1 MTRTSRG
8 AAARRAVAA
17 SSTAA
22 AIGACALLAAH
33 APSAA
38 NALSAA
44 NAQPAARALPVPPA
58 LAQSPELRICGDPDN
73 LPYSNERLEGFENRI
88 AAVVAAELGAAPVY
102 AWWPHQRGLVRNTI
116 DAGTCDVIF
125 GVPEGL
131 DFVLWT
137 KPYYRS
143 SYVMAYR
150 NDRGYDFHS
159 LDAPQLRQLRIG
171 VHVNTPPE
179 ESLARRGLLDNVA
192 TYSLFFDP
200 RGDRDRPRKLL
211 DDLAAGA
218 VDVAVAWGPL
228 AGYAATVLNA
238 PLELVPLA
246 DEPGVPLSFDI
257 SMGVAKGNEALKRR
271 LEAAIE
277 RRQAEIL
284 AILEEHG
291 VPLVPVAGA
300 SGAASRTTETGTA
313 TSAAPDASSAGISPA
328 GEAAPATE
336 TSPAADASPPTAAAR
351 LNPFTGD
358 AGMVAEGRALYFQVG
373 CQGCHGGGGGGGMA
387 TSVID
392 DAWTFGS
399 DDEVLFRLIKGEV
412 PEQTM
417 PTVYSVLEDDEVWK
431 ILAFIRSVY
440 AGDPGRIDW

>member
-1 MTRTSRG
+1 MTRTSWGG
-8 AAARRAVAA
+8 AAAVAA
-17 SSTAA
+17 C
-22 AIGACALLAAH
+22 GLLVAQ
-33 APSAA
+33 
-38 NALSAA
+38 ALSTGAVR
-44 NAQPAARALPVPPA
+44 AQAPT
-58 LAQSPELRICGDPDN
+58 LRVCGDPDN
-73 LPYSNERLEGFENRI
+73 LPFSNERLEGFENRI
-88 AAVVAAELGAAPVY
+88 AAVVAAELGATPAY

-125 GVPEGL
+125 GIPEGL

-137 KPYYRS
+137 RPYYRS

-150 NDRGYDFHS
+150 SDRGYDLRS
-159 LDAPQLRQLRIG
+159 LDAPELQRLRIG
-171 VHVNTPPE
+171 VHINTPPE
-179 ESLARRGLLDNVA
+179 ESLARRGLLDNIS

-211 DDLAAGA
+211 DDLVAGV

-228 AGYAATVLNA
+228 AGYAATRLNA
-238 PLELVPLA
+238 PLELVPLE

-257 SMGVAKGNEALKRR
+257 SMGVAKGNDELKGR
-271 LEAAIE
+271 LETAID
-277 RRQAEIL
+277 RRQTEIL
-284 AILEEHG
+284 AILEEYG
-291 VPLVPVAGA
+291 VPLVPAGGG
-300 SGAASRTTETGTA
+300 SGAGNQNAEPA
-313 TSAAPDASSAGISPA
+313 PAAAAAAPGK
-328 GEAAPATE
+328 
-336 TSPAADASPPTAAAR
+336 
-351 LNPFTGD
+351 LNPFTGNAD
-358 AGMVAEGRALYFQVG
+358 MAAEGRTLYFQVG

-399 DDEVLFRLIKGEV
+399 DDEVLFRLIKGEI

-417 PTVYSVLEDDEVWK
+417 PTVYSVLEDEEVWK

>member
-1 MTRTSRG
+1 MIHGSRG
-8 AAARRAVAA
+8 VACARGIVFAA
-17 SSTAA
+17 SSIAA
-22 AIGACALLAAH
+22 AAGVGALLAAH
-33 APSAA
+33 A
-38 NALSAA
+38 
-44 NAQPAARALPVPPA
+44 LPVVPL
-58 LAQSPELRICGDPDN
+58 LAQSPSLRVCGDPDN

-88 AAVVAAELGAAPVY
+88 AAVVAAELGATPVY
-102 AWWPHQRGLVRNTI
+102 TWWPHQRGLVRNTI
-116 DAGTCDVIF
+116 DAGACDVIF

-137 KPYYRS
+137 EPYYRS

-150 NDRGYDFHS
+150 DDRGYDFRS
-159 LDAPQLRQLRIG
+159 LDAPGLEQLRIG

-179 ESLARRGLLDNVA
+179 ESLARRGLLDNVS

-211 DDLAAGA
+211 DDLVAGTL
-218 VDVAVAWGPL
+218 DVAVAWGPL
-228 AGYAATVLNA
+228 AGYAARLLNA

-257 SMGVAKGNEALKRR
+257 SMGVAKGNEALKDR
-271 LEAAIE
+271 LETAID
-277 RRQAEIL
+277 RRRTEIR
-284 AILEEHG
+284 AILEEYG
-291 VPLVPVAGA
+291 VPVVPAAGRP
-300 SGAASRTTETGTA
+300 GPTGR
-313 TSAAPDASSAGISPA
+313 S
-328 GEAAPATE
+328 
-336 TSPAADASPPTAAAR
+336 AADATPAAAPPAAPSK

-358 AGMVAEGRALYFQVG
+358 ADRAAEGRTLYFEVG

-399 DDEVLFRLIKGEV
+399 DDEVLFRLIKGEI

-440 AGDPGRIDW
+440 AGDPARIDW

>member
-1 MTRTSRG
+1 MTRTLRG
-8 AAARRAVAA
+8 VVAA
-17 SSTAA
+17 GSVVAA
-22 AIGACALLAAH
+22 VVACALLAARPLVVVPMLAQ
-33 APSAA
+33 APS
-38 NALSAA
+38 
-44 NAQPAARALPVPPA
+44 
-58 LAQSPELRICGDPDN
+58 LRVCGDPDN
-73 LPYSNERLEGFENRI
+73 LPFSNEQLEGFENRI

-102 AWWPHQRGLVRNTI
+102 TWWPHQRGLVRNTI

-125 GVPEGL
+125 GVPAGL

-150 NDRGYDFHS
+150 TDRGYDFPS
-159 LDAPQLRQLRIG
+159 LDAPELRQLRIG

-179 ESLARRGLLDNVA
+179 ESLARRGLLDNVS

-211 DDLAAGA
+211 DDLAAGT

-238 PLELVPLA
+238 PLALVLLE

-257 SMGVAKGNEALKRR
+257 SMGVAKGNERLKGR
-271 LEAAIE
+271 LETAID
-277 RRQAEIL
+277 RRRTEIL
-284 AILEEHG
+284 AILEEYG
-291 VPLVPVAGA
+291 VPLAPAAGEPDRTDGNTEA
-300 SGAASRTTETGTA
+300 ALPAAAS
-313 TSAAPDASSAGISPA
+313 
-328 GEAAPATE
+328 APA
-336 TSPAADASPPTAAAR
+336 PAK

-358 AGMVAEGRALYFQVG
+358 ADMAAEGRTLYFEVG

-399 DDEVLFRLIKGEV
+399 HDEVLFRLIKGEI
-412 PEQTM
+412 PDQTM
-417 PTVYSVLEDDEVWK
+417 PTVYDVLEDEEVWK

>member
-1 MTRTSRG
+1 MTCT
-8 AAARRAVAA
+8 AAAA
-17 SSTAA
+17 SSVVAA
-22 AIGACALLAAH
+22 VGACALLAV
-33 APSAA
+33 PSP
-38 NALSAA
+38 SIV
-44 NAQPAARALPVPPA
+44 PVH
-58 LAQSPELRICGDPDN
+58 AQSPTLRVCGDPDN

-88 AAVVAAELGAAPVY
+88 AAVVAAELGATPVY

-143 SYVMAYR
+143 SYVLAYR
-150 NDRGYDFHS
+150 ADRGYDFRS
-159 LDAPQLRQLRIG
+159 LDAPALRQLRIG

-211 DDLAAGA
+211 DDLVAGTL
-218 VDVAVAWGPL
+218 DVAVAWGPL
-228 AGYAATVLNA
+228 AGHAARTSDA
-238 PLELVPLA
+238 QLELAPLA

-257 SMGVAKGNEALKRR
+257 SMGVAKGNEALKGR
-271 LEAAIE
+271 LEAAID
-277 RRQAEIL
+277 RRRAEIL
-284 AILEEHG
+284 AILDEYG
-291 VPLVPVAGA
+291 VPLVPAGGPPG
-300 SGAASRTTETGTA
+300 GAANRNAEAAPS
-313 TSAAPDASSAGISPA
+313 APDAPPA
-328 GEAAPATE
+328 AANPDAAAAPA
-336 TSPAADASPPTAAAR
+336 PR
-351 LNPFTGD
+351 KLNPFTGD
-358 AGMVAEGRALYFQVG
+358 ADMAAEGRTLYFQVG

-399 DDEVLFRLIKGEV
+399 DDAVLFRLIKGEI

>member
-1 MTRTSRG
+1 MTRSFRSVT
-8 AAARRAVAA
+8 AAGRVV
-17 SSTAA
+17 A
-22 AIGACALLAAH
+22 AIGACALPAALV
-33 APSAA
+33 
-38 NALSAA
+38 LSAA
-44 NAQPAARALPVPPA
+44 PAPSTGAV
-58 LAQSPELRICGDPDN
+58 LAQSPELRVCGDPDN

-137 KPYYRS
+137 QPYYRS

-150 NDRGYDFHS
+150 GDRGYAFQS
-159 LDAPQLRQLRIG
+159 LDAPELQELRIG

-179 ESLARRGLLDNVA
+179 ESLARRGLLDNVS

-211 DDLAAGA
+211 DDLVAGS

-228 AGYAATVLNA
+228 AGYAATTSA
-238 PLELVPLA
+238 EPLEIVPLA

-257 SMGVAKGNEALKRR
+257 SMGVAKGNDELKSR
-271 LEAAIE
+271 LEMAID
-277 RRQAEIL
+277 RRKAEIL
-284 AILEEHG
+284 AILEDYG
-291 VPLVPVAGA
+291 VPLVSADGG
-300 SGAASRTTETGTA
+300 SGAADQNAEAAAGEA
-313 TSAAPDASSAGISPA
+313 AQPEPPSAAAAAAPE
-328 GEAAPATE
+328 EAAPATG
-336 TSPAADASPPTAAAR
+336 PR
-351 LNPFTGD
+351 KLNPFTGNAD
-358 AGMVAEGRALYFQVG
+358 MAAEGRTLYFQVG

-392 DAWTFGS
+392 DAWAFGS
-399 DDEVLFRLIKGEV
+399 DDDVLFRLIKGEI

-417 PTVYSVLEDDEVWK
+417 PTVYSVLEDEEVWK

>member
-8 AAARRAVAA
+8 GVAAVAA
-17 SSTAA
+17 C
-22 AIGACALLAAH
+22 GLLVAQ
-33 APSAA
+33 
-38 NALSAA
+38 ALSTGAVR
-44 NAQPAARALPVPPA
+44 AQAPT
-58 LAQSPELRICGDPDN
+58 LRVCGDPDN
-73 LPYSNERLEGFENRI
+73 LPFSNERLEGFENRI
-88 AAVVAAELGAAPVY
+88 AAVVAAELGATPAY

-125 GVPEGL
+125 GIPEGL

-137 KPYYRS
+137 RPYYRS

-150 NDRGYDFHS
+150 SDRGYDLRS
-159 LDAPQLRQLRIG
+159 LDAPELQRLRIG
-171 VHVNTPPE
+171 VHINTPPE
-179 ESLARRGLLDNVA
+179 ESLARRGLLDNIS

-211 DDLAAGA
+211 DDLVAGA

-228 AGYAATVLNA
+228 AGYAATTSDA
-238 PLELVPLA
+238 PLELVPLE

-257 SMGVAKGNEALKRR
+257 SMGVAKGNDELKGR
-271 LEAAIE
+271 LETAID
-277 RRQAEIL
+277 RRQTEII
-284 AILEEHG
+284 AILEEYG
-291 VPLVPVAGA
+291 VPLVPAGGGAGA
-300 SGAASRTTETGTA
+300 ANLDAEP
-313 TSAAPDASSAGISPA
+313 APV
-328 GEAAPATE
+328 
-336 TSPAADASPPTAAAR
+336 AAAAATGK
-351 LNPFTGD
+351 LNPFTGNAD
-358 AGMVAEGRALYFQVG
+358 MAAEGRTLYFQVG

-392 DAWTFGS
+392 GAWTFGS
-399 DDEVLFRLIKGEV
+399 DDEVLFRLVKGEV

-417 PTVYSVLEDDEVWK
+417 PTVYSVLEDEEVWK

>member
-1 MTRTSRG
+1 MTCTSSG
-8 AAARRAVAA
+8 VLAARGLLVV
-17 SSTAA
+17 
-22 AIGACALLAAH
+22 GACSLPAALALSVAL
-33 APSAA
+33 APSTGA
-38 NALSAA
+38 
-44 NAQPAARALPVPPA
+44 VF
-58 LAQSPELRICGDPDN
+58 AQSPELRVCGDPDN

-88 AAVVAAELGAAPVY
+88 AAVVAAELGATPVY

-150 NDRGYDFHS
+150 DDRGYDLPS
-159 LDAPQLRQLRIG
+159 LDAPALQQLRIG

-179 ESLARRGLLDNVA
+179 ESLARRGLLDNVS

-211 DDLAAGA
+211 DDLVAGT

-228 AGYAATVLNA
+228 AGYAAATSGA
-238 PLELVPLA
+238 PLELVPLE

-257 SMGVAKGNEALKRR
+257 SMGVAKGNEALKDR
-271 LEAAIE
+271 LETAID
-277 RRQAEIL
+277 RRRTEIL
-284 AILEEHG
+284 AILEEYG
-291 VPLVPVAGA
+291 VPLVPAGGGA
-300 SGAASRTTETGTA
+300 AAAPAAGVSGAADPNA
-313 TSAAPDASSAGISPA
+313 
-328 GEAAPATE
+328 EAAPEEAAQLE
-336 TSPAADASPPTAAAR
+336 PPSAAAAADPGPTPGPR
-351 LNPFTGD
+351 KLNPFTGNAD
-358 AGMVAEGRALYFQVG
+358 MAAEGRTLYFQVG

-399 DDEVLFRLIKGEV
+399 DDDVLFRLIKGEI

-417 PTVYSVLEDDEVWK
+417 PTVYSVLEDEEVWQ

>member
-1 MTRTSRG
+1 MTRTFRG
-8 AAARRAVAA
+8 VVAA
-17 SSTAA
+17 GTVVAA
-22 AIGACALLAAH
+22 VGACALLAAQV
-33 APSAA
+33 
-38 NALSAA
+38 LST
-44 NAQPAARALPVPPA
+44 VPA
-58 LAQSPELRICGDPDN
+58 LAQSPSLRVCGDPDN
-73 LPYSNERLEGFENRI
+73 LPFSNERLEGFENRI
-88 AAVVAAELGAAPVY
+88 AAVVAADLGATPVY

-137 KPYYRS
+137 RPYYRS

-150 NDRGYDFHS
+150 NDRGYEFRS
-159 LDAPQLRQLRIG
+159 LDAPELRQLRIG
-171 VHVNTPPE
+171 VHINTPPE
-179 ESLARRGLLDNVA
+179 ESLARRGLLDNIS

-211 DDLAAGA
+211 DDLVAGT

-228 AGYAATVLNA
+228 AGHAARTSNA
-238 PLELVPLA
+238 PIELVPLE

-257 SMGVAKGNEALKRR
+257 SMGVAKGNEALKSR
-271 LEAAIE
+271 LEAAID
-277 RRQAEIL
+277 RRRAEIR
-284 AILEEHG
+284 AILEEYR
-291 VPLVPVAGA
+291 VPLVPAGVGPG
-300 SGAASRTTETGTA
+300 STSRNAPSAPPGSA
-313 TSAAPDASSAGISPA
+313 AAPDQAPPVPASSPD
-328 GEAAPATE
+328 AAS
-336 TSPAADASPPTAAAR
+336 SPAAAASPSVPPK

-358 AGMVAEGRALYFQVG
+358 AEMVAEGRTLYFQVG

-392 DAWTFGS
+392 DAWVFGS
-399 DDEVLFRLIKGEV
+399 DDDVLFRLIKGEI

-417 PTVYSVLEDDEVWK
+417 PTVYSVLEDDEVWQ

>member
-1 MTRTSRG
+1 MTRRSG
-8 AAARRAVAA
+8 GVVAARRVVAARSTAVAV
-17 SSTAA
+17 
-22 AIGACALLAAH
+22 GACALLAAH
-33 APSAA
+33 AFPAH
-38 NALSAA
+38 
-44 NAQPAARALPVPPA
+44 AQSVAPV
-58 LAQSPELRICGDPDN
+58 LAQSPALRICGDPDN

-88 AAVVAAELGAAPVY
+88 AAVVADELGATPVY
-102 AWWPHQRGLVRNTI
+102 TWWPHQRGLVRNTI

-137 KPYYRS
+137 EPYYRS

-150 NDRGYDFHS
+150 NDRGHDFRS
-159 LDAPQLRQLRIG
+159 LDAPELRQLRIG

-211 DDLAAGA
+211 DDLVAGA

-246 DEPGVPLSFDI
+246 DEPGVPLTFDI
-257 SMGVAKGNEALKRR
+257 SMGVEKGDEALKGR
-271 LEAAIE
+271 LEAAID
-277 RRQAEIL
+277 RRQADIL
-284 AILEEHG
+284 AILEEYG
-291 VPLVPVAGA
+291 VPLAGTDGVASEA
-300 SGAASRTTETGTA
+300 TTRT
-313 TSAAPDASSAGISPA
+313 APDASAA
-328 GEAAPATE
+328 AAAP
-336 TSPAADASPPTAAAR
+336 SPAASPPAEPAPPAPAAPPAAPK

-358 AGMVAEGRALYFQVG
+358 VAMSAEGRALYFQVG

-392 DAWTFGS
+392 DAWAFGS
-399 DDEVLFRLIKGEV
+399 DDEVLFRLIKGEI

-417 PTVYSVLEDDEVWK
+417 PTVYNVLTDDEVWK

-440 AGDPGRIDW
+440 AGDPARIDW

>member
-1 MTRTSRG
+1 MTRIL
-8 AAARRAVAA
+8 RRAVAA
-17 SSTAA
+17 GSVVAA
-22 AIGACALLAAH
+22 VGAWALLAA
-33 APSAA
+33 PLQSIV
-38 NALSAA
+38 
-44 NAQPAARALPVPPA
+44 PVH
-58 LAQSPELRICGDPDN
+58 AQSPSLRVCGDPDN
-73 LPYSNERLEGFENRI
+73 LPFSNERLEGFENRI
-88 AAVVAAELGAAPVY
+88 AAVVAAELGATPVY
-102 AWWPHQRGLVRNTI
+102 TWWPHQRGLVRNTI

-150 NDRGYDFHS
+150 ADRGYDFRS
-159 LDAPQLRQLRIG
+159 LDAPELERLRIG

-179 ESLARRGLLDNVA
+179 ESLARRGLLDNVS

-211 DDLAAGA
+211 DDLVAGTL
-218 VDVAVAWGPL
+218 DVAVAWGPL
-228 AGYAATVLNA
+228 AGHAARTSDA

-257 SMGVAKGNEALKRR
+257 SMGVAKGNEGLKDR
-271 LEAAIE
+271 LEAAIDL
-277 RRQAEIL
+277 RQTEIL
-284 AILEEHG
+284 AILAEYG
-291 VPLVPVAGA
+291 VPLPPAGDSSGGAADRSAGA
-300 SGAASRTTETGTA
+300 PSAPAAPPGAA
-313 TSAAPDASSAGISPA
+313 AP
-328 GEAAPATE
+328 EA
-336 TSPAADASPPTAAAR
+336 PPR
-351 LNPFTGD
+351 LNPFTGY
-358 AGMVAEGRALYFQVG
+358 AEMAAEGRTLYFQVG

-399 DDEVLFRLIKGEV
+399 NDEVLFRLIKGEI
-412 PEQTM
+412 PDQTM

-440 AGDPGRIDW
+440 AGDPDRIDW

>member
-1 MTRTSRG
+1 MG
-8 AAARRAVAA
+8 AVF
-17 SSTAA
+17 
-22 AIGACALLAAH
+22 
-33 APSAA
+33 
-38 NALSAA
+38 
-44 NAQPAARALPVPPA
+44 
-58 LAQSPELRICGDPDN
+58 AQSPSLRVCGDPDN

-88 AAVVAAELGAAPVY
+88 AAVVAAELGATPVY

-150 NDRGYDFHS
+150 NDRGYDLRS
-159 LDAPQLRQLRIG
+159 LDAPELQRLRIG
-171 VHVNTPPE
+171 VHINTPPE
-179 ESLARRGLLDNVA
+179 ESLARRGLLDNVS

-211 DDLAAGA
+211 DDLVAGA

-228 AGYAATVLNA
+228 AGYAATTSDA
-238 PLELVPLA
+238 PLELVPLE
-246 DEPGVPLSFDI
+246 DETGVPLSFDI
-257 SMGVAKGNEALKRR
+257 SMGVAKGNEALKDR
-271 LEAAIE
+271 LEAAID

-284 AILEEHG
+284 AILEEYG
-291 VPLVPVAGA
+291 VPLVPAAGG
-300 SGAASRTTETGTA
+300 SV
-313 TSAAPDASSAGISPA
+313 SAGQSAEPEPA
-328 GEAAPATE
+328 AAAPA
-336 TSPAADASPPTAAAR
+336 PAPGPR
-351 LNPFTGD
+351 NPNPFTGNAD
-358 AGMVAEGRALYFQVG
+358 MAAEGRTLYFQVG

-399 DDEVLFRLIKGEV
+399 DDDVLFRLVKGEI

-417 PTVYSVLEDDEVWK
+417 PTVYSVLEDEEVWK

>member
-1 MTRTSRG
+1 MIHGSRG
-8 AAARRAVAA
+8 VACARGAVFATGSVVAA
-17 SSTAA
+17 V
-22 AIGACALLAAH
+22 GVGALLAAH
-33 APSAA
+33 A
-38 NALSAA
+38 
-44 NAQPAARALPVPPA
+44 LPVVP
-58 LAQSPELRICGDPDN
+58 LRAQSPPLRVCGDPDN

-88 AAVVAAELGAAPVY
+88 AAVVAAELGATPVY
-102 AWWPHQRGLVRNTI
+102 TWWPHQRGLVRNTI

-137 KPYYRS
+137 EPYYRS

-150 NDRGYDFHS
+150 ADRGFDFRS
-159 LDAPQLRQLRIG
+159 LDAPELEQLRIG

-179 ESLARRGLLDNVA
+179 ESLARRGLLDNVS

-211 DDLAAGA
+211 DDLVAGTL
-218 VDVAVAWGPL
+218 DVAVAWGPL
-228 AGYAATVLNA
+228 AGYAARLLNA

-257 SMGVAKGNEALKRR
+257 SMGVAKGNDALKSR
-271 LEAAIE
+271 LETALD
-277 RRQAEIL
+277 RRRTEIRT
-284 AILEEHG
+284 ILEEYG
-291 VPLVPVAGA
+291 VPVV
-300 SGAASRTTETGTA
+300 
-313 TSAAPDASSAGISPA
+313 
-328 GEAAPATE
+328 
-336 TSPAADASPPTAAAR
+336 PAADAAPAAPPAAAPPK

-358 AGMVAEGRALYFQVG
+358 ADRAAEGRTLYFQVG

-440 AGDPGRIDW
+440 AGDPARIDW

>member
-1 MTRTSRG
+1 MTRSFRSVIVAG
-8 AAARRAVAA
+8 RIVAA
-17 SSTAA
+17 V
-22 AIGACALLAAH
+22 GACALPAALALSVAL
-33 APSAA
+33 APSTGA
-38 NALSAA
+38 
-44 NAQPAARALPVPPA
+44 VF
-58 LAQSPELRICGDPDN
+58 AQSPELRVCGDPDN

-88 AAVVAAELGAAPVY
+88 AAVVAAELGATPVY

-137 KPYYRS
+137 RPYYRS
-143 SYVMAYR
+143 AYVMAYR
-150 NDRGYDFHS
+150 GDRGYDLPS
-159 LDAPQLRQLRIG
+159 LDAPGLQELRIG

-179 ESLARRGLLDNVA
+179 ESLARRGLLDNVS

-211 DDLAAGA
+211 DDLVAGT

-228 AGYAATVLNA
+228 AGYAAATSGA
-238 PLELVPLA
+238 PLELVPLE

-257 SMGVAKGNEALKRR
+257 SMGVAKGNEALKDR
-271 LEAAIE
+271 LETAID
-277 RRQAEIL
+277 RRRAEIL
-284 AILEEHG
+284 AILEEYG
-291 VPLVPVAGA
+291 VPLVRAAGG
-300 SGAASRTTETGTA
+300 SGAASRNTGA
-313 TSAAPDASSAGISPA
+313 VAAAAQPEPPSAAAAA
-328 GEAAPATE
+328 ATEEAPATAPG
-336 TSPAADASPPTAAAR
+336 SR
-351 LNPFTGD
+351 KLNPFTGNAD
-358 AGMVAEGRALYFQVG
+358 MAAEGRTLYFQVG

-399 DDEVLFRLIKGEV
+399 DDDVLFRLIKGEI

-417 PTVYSVLEDDEVWK
+417 PTVYSVLEDEEVWK

>member
-1 MTRTSRG
+1 MTCTSG
-8 AAARRAVAA
+8 HAAAAGSVVAA
-17 SSTAA
+17 L
-22 AIGACALLAAH
+22 GACALLAA
-33 APSAA
+33 
-38 NALSAA
+38 
-44 NAQPAARALPVPPA
+44 AARPMVPVH
-58 LAQSPELRICGDPDN
+58 AQSPALRVCGDPDN

-88 AAVVAAELGAAPVY
+88 AAVVAAELGATPVY
-102 AWWPHQRGLVRNTI
+102 TWWPHQRGLVRNTI

-143 SYVMAYR
+143 SYVLAYR
-150 NDRGYDFHS
+150 ADRGYDFRS
-159 LDAPQLRQLRIG
+159 LDAPALRQLRIG

-211 DDLAAGA
+211 DDLVAGT

-228 AGYAATVLNA
+228 AGHAARTLNA
-238 PLELVPLA
+238 TLELVPLA

-257 SMGVAKGNEALKRR
+257 SMGVAKGNEVLKGR
-271 LEAAIE
+271 LEAAID
-277 RRQAEIL
+277 RRQSEIL
-284 AILEEHG
+284 AILEEYG
-291 VPLVPVAGA
+291 VPLVPPGGPPG
-300 SGAASRTTETGTA
+300 GAANRNAEAAPS
-313 TSAAPDASSAGISPA
+313 APDAPPGAANPDA
-328 GEAAPATE
+328 AAAPA
-336 TSPAADASPPTAAAR
+336 PPK
-351 LNPFTGD
+351 LNPFTGNAD
-358 AGMVAEGRALYFQVG
+358 MAAEGRTLYFQVG

-399 DDEVLFRLIKGEV
+399 DDAVLFRLIKGEI

-417 PTVYSVLEDDEVWK
+417 PTVYGVLEDDEVWK

-440 AGDPGRIDW
+440 AGDPARIDW

>member
-8 AAARRAVAA
+8 GVAAVAA
-17 SSTAA
+17 C
-22 AIGACALLAAH
+22 GLLVAQ
-33 APSAA
+33 
-38 NALSAA
+38 ALSTGAVR
-44 NAQPAARALPVPPA
+44 AQAPT
-58 LAQSPELRICGDPDN
+58 LRVCGDPDN
-73 LPYSNERLEGFENRI
+73 LPFSNERLEGFENRI
-88 AAVVAAELGAAPVY
+88 AAVVAAELGATPAY

-125 GVPEGL
+125 GVPEGF

-137 KPYYRS
+137 RPYYRS

-150 NDRGYDFHS
+150 SDRGYDLRS
-159 LDAPQLRQLRIG
+159 LDAPELQRLRIG
-171 VHVNTPPE
+171 VHINTPPE
-179 ESLARRGLLDNVA
+179 ESLARRGLLDNIS

-211 DDLAAGA
+211 DDLVAGV

-228 AGYAATVLNA
+228 AGYAATTSDA
-238 PLELVPLA
+238 ALELVPLE

-257 SMGVAKGNEALKRR
+257 SMGVAKGNDELKGR
-271 LEAAIE
+271 LETAID
-277 RRQAEIL
+277 RRQTEIL
-284 AILEEHG
+284 AILEEYG
-291 VPLVPVAGA
+291 VPLVPVGGG
-300 SGAASRTTETGTA
+300 SGAANRDAEPA
-313 TSAAPDASSAGISPA
+313 PAAAAAAPGK
-328 GEAAPATE
+328 
-336 TSPAADASPPTAAAR
+336 
-351 LNPFTGD
+351 LNPFTGNAD
-358 AGMVAEGRALYFQVG
+358 MAAEGRTLYFQVG

-392 DAWTFGS
+392 GAWTFGS
-399 DDEVLFRLIKGEV
+399 DDEVLFRLIKGEIS
-412 PEQTM
+412 EQTM

>member
-1 MTRTSRG
+1 MIRISRG
-8 AAARRAVAA
+8 VVAAGGVVAARGIVAA
-17 SSTAA
+17 V
-22 AIGACALLAAH
+22 GACALLAVPPPSTTPVLAQAQ
-33 APSAA
+33 APS
-38 NALSAA
+38 
-44 NAQPAARALPVPPA
+44 
-58 LAQSPELRICGDPDN
+58 LRVCGDPDN

-88 AAVVAAELGAAPVY
+88 AAVVAAELGATPVY

-137 KPYYRS
+137 EPYYRS

-150 NDRGYDFHS
+150 SDRGYDFRS
-159 LDAPQLRQLRIG
+159 LDAPELRQLRIG

-179 ESLARRGLLDNVA
+179 ESLARRGLLDNVS

-211 DDLAAGA
+211 DDLVAGT

-228 AGYAATVLNA
+228 AGYAAGTSDA
-238 PLELVPLA
+238 PLELVPLE

-257 SMGVAKGNEALKRR
+257 SMGVAKGNEELKNR
-271 LEAAIE
+271 LEAAID
-277 RRQAEIL
+277 RRRSEIQ
-284 AILEEHG
+284 AILEEYG
-291 VPLVPVAGA
+291 VPLVPAAGGF
-300 SGAASRTTETGTA
+300 GAAPAEGGAAAVATGDGSRA
-313 TSAAPDASSAGISPA
+313 ASPSAPP
-328 GEAAPATE
+328 EAAPETE
-336 TSPAADASPPTAAAR
+336 APSK

-358 AGMVAEGRALYFQVG
+358 ADMAAEGRTLYFQVG

-399 DDEVLFRLIKGEV
+399 DDEVLFRLIKGEI

>member
-1 MTRTSRG
+1 MTRALG
-8 AAARRAVAA
+8 RAVAA
-17 SSTAA
+17 GSFVAA
-22 AIGACALLAAH
+22 VGVCALPA
-33 APSAA
+33 APSP
-38 NALSAA
+38 SI
-44 NAQPAARALPVPPA
+44 VP
-58 LAQSPELRICGDPDN
+58 LHAQSPSLRVCGDPDN

-88 AAVVAAELGAAPVY
+88 AAIVAAELGATPVY
-102 AWWPHQRGLVRNTI
+102 TWWPHQRGLVRNTI

-137 KPYYRS
+137 EPYYRS
-143 SYVMAYR
+143 SYVLAYR
-150 NDRGYDFHS
+150 ADRGHDIRS
-159 LDAPQLRQLRIG
+159 LDAPELEQLRIG

-179 ESLARRGLLDNVA
+179 ESLARRGLLDNVS

-211 DDLAAGA
+211 DDLVAGTL
-218 VDVAVAWGPL
+218 DVAVAWGPL
-228 AGYAATVLNA
+228 AGYAARTLNA

-257 SMGVAKGNEALKRR
+257 SMGVAKGNEVLKDR
-271 LEAAIE
+271 LETAID
-277 RRQAEIL
+277 RRRADIL

-291 VPLVPVAGA
+291 VPVVPAAG
-300 SGAASRTTETGTA
+300 GPGPTGR
-313 TSAAPDASSAGISPA
+313 SAAD
-328 GEAAPATE
+328 AAPA
-336 TSPAADASPPTAAAR
+336 AASPPAPPK

-358 AGMVAEGRALYFQVG
+358 AGRAAEGRTLYFEVG

-392 DAWTFGS
+392 DVWTFGS
-399 DDEVLFRLIKGEV
+399 DDEVLFRLIKGEI

-440 AGDPGRIDW
+440 AGDPARIDW

>member
-1 MTRTSRG
+1 MTRISRG
-8 AAARRAVAA
+8 VVAAKGAVAA
-17 SSTAA
+17 SGLVVARGLVAA
-22 AIGACALLAAH
+22 VGAWVLLTAH
-33 APSAA
+33 APSIV
-38 NALSAA
+38 
-44 NAQPAARALPVPPA
+44 PVA
-58 LAQSPELRICGDPDN
+58 AQSPSLRVCGDPDN

-88 AAVVAAELGAAPVY
+88 AAVVAAELGATPVY

-137 KPYYRS
+137 EPYYRS

-150 NDRGYDFHS
+150 SDRNYDLQS
-159 LDAPQLRQLRIG
+159 LDAPGLQELRIG

-179 ESLARRGLLDNVA
+179 ESLARRGLLDNVS

-211 DDLAAGA
+211 DDLVASV
-218 VDVAVAWGPL
+218 VDVAIAWGPL
-228 AGYAATVLNA
+228 AGYAATTSDA

-257 SMGVAKGNEALKRR
+257 SMGVAKGNDELKGR
-271 LEAAIE
+271 LEMAID
-277 RRQAEIL
+277 RRQSEIL
-284 AILEEHG
+284 AILEEYG
-291 VPLVPVAGA
+291 VPVVPAVGGTGAAPPAGA
-300 SGAASRTTETGTA
+300 SGAADPNVG
-313 TSAAPDASSAGISPA
+313 
-328 GEAAPATE
+328 AAPA
-336 TSPAADASPPTAAAR
+336 AAVPGPR
-351 LNPFTGD
+351 KLNPFTGD
-358 AGMVAEGRALYFQVG
+358 ADRAAEGRTLYFQVG

-399 DDEVLFRLIKGEV
+399 DDDVLFRLIKGEV

>member
-1 MTRTSRG
+1 MTRTSRSV
-8 AAARRAVAA
+8 VAA
-17 SSTAA
+17 V
-22 AIGACALLAAH
+22 GACALLAALVLAA
-33 APSAA
+33 AP
-38 NALSAA
+38 ALSAA
-44 NAQPAARALPVPPA
+44 LVLSAAPAPSMGAVF
-58 LAQSPELRICGDPDN
+58 AQSPSLRICGDPDN

-88 AAVVAAELGAAPVY
+88 AAVVAAELGATPVY

-150 NDRGYDFHS
+150 NDRGYDLRS
-159 LDAPQLRQLRIG
+159 LDAPELQRLRIG
-171 VHVNTPPE
+171 VHINTPPE
-179 ESLARRGLLDNVA
+179 ESLARRGLLDNVS

-211 DDLAAGA
+211 DDLVAGA

-228 AGYAATVLNA
+228 AGYAATTSDA
-238 PLELVPLA
+238 PLELVPLE
-246 DEPGVPLSFDI
+246 DETGVPLSFDI
-257 SMGVAKGNEALKRR
+257 SMGVAKGNEALKDR
-271 LEAAIE
+271 LEAAID

-284 AILEEHG
+284 AILEEYG
-291 VPLVPVAGA
+291 VPLVPAAGG
-300 SGAASRTTETGTA
+300 SV
-313 TSAAPDASSAGISPA
+313 SAGQSAEPEPA
-328 GEAAPATE
+328 AAAPA
-336 TSPAADASPPTAAAR
+336 PAPGPR
-351 LNPFTGD
+351 NPNPFTGNAD
-358 AGMVAEGRALYFQVG
+358 MAAEGRTLYFQVG

-399 DDEVLFRLIKGEV
+399 DDDVLFRLVKGEI

>member
-1 MTRTSRG
+1 MTRISRG
-8 AAARRAVAA
+8 VVAVRSAVAA
-17 SSTAA
+17 V
-22 AIGACALLAAH
+22 GAFALLAAQPPPLAPVLAQAP
-33 APSAA
+33 APS
-38 NALSAA
+38 
-44 NAQPAARALPVPPA
+44 
-58 LAQSPELRICGDPDN
+58 LRVCGDPDN
-73 LPYSNERLEGFENRI
+73 LPYSNDRLEGFENRI
-88 AAVVAAELGAAPVY
+88 AAVVAAELGATPVY

-137 KPYYRS
+137 EPYYRS

-150 NDRGYDFHS
+150 SDRGYDFRS
-159 LDAPQLRQLRIG
+159 LDAPELQQLRIG

-179 ESLARRGLLDNVA
+179 ESLARRRLLDNVS

-211 DDLAAGA
+211 DDLVAGT

-228 AGYAATVLNA
+228 AGYAARTSGA
-238 PLELVPLA
+238 PLELVLLQ

-257 SMGVAKGNEALKRR
+257 SMGVAKGNEELKSR
-271 LEAAIE
+271 LEAAID
-277 RRQAEIL
+277 RRQTEIR
-284 AILEEHG
+284 AILEEFG
-291 VPLVPVAGA
+291 VPLVLGEAGT
-300 SGAASRTTETGTA
+300 GAAPPEDGTG
-313 TSAAPDASSAGISPA
+313 AANPNAEPGPP
-328 GEAAPATE
+328 PATD
-336 TSPAADASPPTAAAR
+336 PAPR
-351 LNPFTGD
+351 KLNPFTGNAD
-358 AGMVAEGRALYFQVG
+358 MAAEGRTLYFQVG

-399 DDEVLFRLIKGEV
+399 DDEVLFRLIKGEI
-412 PEQTM
+412 PGQTM

>member
-1 MTRTSRG
+1 MTPASRG
-8 AAARRAVAA
+8 VVAPVVGRALLVA
-17 SSTAA
+17 S
-22 AIGACALLAAH
+22 ALLAA
-33 APSAA
+33 P
-38 NALSAA
+38 
-44 NAQPAARALPVPPA
+44 ALPVAPA
-58 LAQSPELRICGDPDN
+58 PIGVVIAQSPVLRVCGDPDN
-73 LPYSNERLEGFENRI
+73 LPFSNERLEGFENRI
-88 AAVVAAELGAAPVY
+88 AAVVAAELGATPVY

-150 NDRGYDFHS
+150 SDRGYDFRS
-159 LDAPQLRQLRIG
+159 LDAPELQQLRIG
-171 VHVNTPPE
+171 VHINTPPE
-179 ESLARRGLLDNVA
+179 ESLARRGLLDNVSA
-192 TYSLFFDP
+192 YSLFFDP

-211 DDLAAGA
+211 DDLVAGT

-228 AGYAATVLNA
+228 AGYAATRLNA
-238 PLELVPLA
+238 PLDLVPLE

-257 SMGVAKGNEALKRR
+257 SMGVAKGNEALKGR
-271 LEAAIE
+271 LETAID
-277 RRQAEIL
+277 RRQDEIV
-284 AILEEHG
+284 AILEEYG
-291 VPLVPVAGA
+291 VPLVPADGS
-300 SGAASRTTETGTA
+300 SGAILNAA
-313 TSAAPDASSAGISPA
+313 AAPK
-328 GEAAPATE
+328 
-336 TSPAADASPPTAAAR
+336 
-351 LNPFTGD
+351 LNPFTGNAD
-358 AGMVAEGRALYFQVG
+358 QAAEGRTLYFQVG

-399 DDEVLFRLIKGEV
+399 DDEVLFRLIKGEI

-417 PTVYSVLEDDEVWK
+417 PTVYNVLEDDEVWK

>member
-1 MTRTSRG
+1 VTGISRG
-8 AAARRAVAA
+8 VVAARSVVASSVVAA
-17 SSTAA
+17 M
-22 AIGACALLAAH
+22 GACALLAAQ
-33 APSAA
+33 APSTV
-38 NALSAA
+38 
-44 NAQPAARALPVPPA
+44 PV
-58 LAQSPELRICGDPDN
+58 LAQSPASSLRVCGDPDN
-73 LPYSNERLEGFENRI
+73 LPYSNQRLEGFENRI
-88 AAVVAAELGAAPVY
+88 AAVVAAELGATPVY

-137 KPYYRS
+137 EPYYRS

-150 NDRGYDFHS
+150 SDRGYGLRS
-159 LDAPQLRQLRIG
+159 LDAPELRQLRIG

-179 ESLARRGLLDNVA
+179 ESLARRGLLDNVS

-211 DDLAAGA
+211 DDLVAGT

-228 AGYAATVLNA
+228 AGYAARTSNVPIEVV
-238 PLELVPLA
+238 PLE

-257 SMGVAKGNEALKRR
+257 SMGVAKGNEALKNR
-271 LEAAIE
+271 LEAAID
-277 RRQAEIL
+277 RRQTEIR
-284 AILEEHG
+284 AILEEYG
-291 VPLVPVAGA
+291 VPLVLGEDGSGA
-300 SGAASRTTETGTA
+300 TPGEVGSGAASRGAQSESPTA
-313 TSAAPDASSAGISPA
+313 
-328 GEAAPATE
+328 
-336 TSPAADASPPTAAAR
+336 TAAAAAAPPK

-358 AGMVAEGRALYFQVG
+358 TAMVAEGRTLYFQIG

-399 DDEVLFRLIKGEV
+399 DDEVLFRLIKGEIR
-412 PEQTM
+412 EQTM

-440 AGDPGRIDW
+440 AGDPDRIDW

>member
-1 MTRTSRG
+1 MTRPSSSVIAGGRV
-8 AAARRAVAA
+8 VAA
-17 SSTAA
+17 V
-22 AIGACALLAAH
+22 GACAL
-33 APSAA
+33 SAVF
-38 NALSAA
+38 ALSAA
-44 NAQPAARALPVPPA
+44 LAPSTGAAFAQTP
-58 LAQSPELRICGDPDN
+58 SLRVCGDPDN

-88 AAVVAAELGAAPVY
+88 AALVAAELGAAPVY

-143 SYVMAYR
+143 AYVMAYR
-150 NDRGYDFHS
+150 GDRGHDLRS
-159 LDAPQLRQLRIG
+159 LDAPELRQLRIG

-179 ESLARRGLLDNVA
+179 ESLARRGLLDNVS

-211 DDLAAGA
+211 DDLVAGT

-228 AGYAATVLNA
+228 AGYAAATSNA
-238 PLELVPLA
+238 PLDLVPLE

-257 SMGVAKGNEALKRR
+257 SMGVAKGNDELKDR
-271 LEAAIE
+271 LETAID
-277 RRQAEIL
+277 RRRTEIL
-284 AILEEHG
+284 AILEEYG
-291 VPLVPVAGA
+291 VPLVPAAGG
-300 SGAASRTTETGTA
+300 SGAASRNA
-313 TSAAPDASSAGISPA
+313 
-328 GEAAPATE
+328 EAAPE
-336 TSPAADASPPTAAAR
+336 LAAQPEPPSAAAAAAPAPAPGPR
-351 LNPFTGD
+351 KLNPFTGNAD
-358 AGMVAEGRALYFQVG
+358 MAAEGRTLYFQVG

-399 DDEVLFRLIKGEV
+399 DDDVLFRLIKGEV

-417 PTVYSVLEDDEVWK
+417 PTVYSVLEDEEVWK

>member
-1 MTRTSRG
+1 MTRSFRG
-8 AAARRAVAA
+8 VVVAVGRVVAA
-17 SSTAA
+17 V
-22 AIGACALLAAH
+22 GACALVAALALSAPH
-33 APSAA
+33 APSMGAVF
-38 NALSAA
+38 
-44 NAQPAARALPVPPA
+44 AQPPT
-58 LAQSPELRICGDPDN
+58 LRVCGDPDN
-73 LPYSNERLEGFENRI
+73 LPFSNERLEGFENRI
-88 AAVVAAELGAAPVY
+88 AAVVAAELGATPVY

-150 NDRGYDFHS
+150 NDRGYDLRS
-159 LDAPQLRQLRIG
+159 LDAPELQRLRIG
-171 VHVNTPPE
+171 VHINTPPE
-179 ESLARRGLLDNVA
+179 ESLARRGLLDNIT

-211 DDLAAGA
+211 DDLVAGT

-228 AGYAATVLNA
+228 AGYADTTSNA
-238 PLELVPLA
+238 PLELVPLE

-257 SMGVAKGNEALKRR
+257 SMGVAKGNDELKDR
-271 LEAAIE
+271 LEAAID

-284 AILEEHG
+284 AILEEYG
-291 VPLVPVAGA
+291 VPLVPAGGGSGSA
-300 SGAASRTTETGTA
+300 SQSAEPEAAA
-313 TSAAPDASSAGISPA
+313 
-328 GEAAPATE
+328 AAPA
-336 TSPAADASPPTAAAR
+336 PGKR
-351 LNPFTGD
+351 NPFTGNAD
-358 AGMVAEGRALYFQVG
+358 RVAEGRTLYFQVG

-399 DDEVLFRLIKGEV
+399 DDDVLFRLIKGEI

-417 PTVYSVLEDDEVWK
+417 PTVYSVLEDEEVWK
-431 ILAFIRSVY
+431 VLAFIRSVY

>member
-1 MTRTSRG
+1 MTRTSR
-8 AAARRAVAA
+8 RVVAA
-17 SSTAA
+17 GGVVAV
-22 AIGACALLAAH
+22 GACALMAAH
-33 APSAA
+33 A
-38 NALSAA
+38 LS
-44 NAQPAARALPVPPA
+44 VVPA
-58 LAQSPELRICGDPDN
+58 LAQSPALRVCGDPDN
-73 LPYSNERLEGFENRI
+73 LPFSNERLEGFENRI
-88 AAVVAAELGAAPVY
+88 AAVVAAELGATPVY

-150 NDRGYDFHS
+150 NDRGYDFRS
-159 LDAPQLRQLRIG
+159 LDAPALHELRIG

-179 ESLARRGLLDNVA
+179 ESLARRGLLDNVS

-211 DDLAAGA
+211 DDLVAGA

-228 AGYAATVLNA
+228 AGYAATTSDA
-238 PLELVPLA
+238 PIELVPLE
-246 DEPGVPLSFDI
+246 DEPGVPLSFAI
-257 SMGVAKGNEALKRR
+257 SMGVAKGNDELKGR
-271 LEAAIE
+271 LEAAID

-284 AILEEHG
+284 AILGEYG
-291 VPLVPVAGA
+291 VPLVPAAGRPGPA
-300 SGAASRTTETGTA
+300 SAPAAGGGGAANPDAQPGWA
-313 TSAAPDASSAGISPA
+313 AAP
-328 GEAAPATE
+328 
-336 TSPAADASPPTAAAR
+336 R
-351 LNPFTGD
+351 KLNPFTGNAD
-358 AGMVAEGRALYFQVG
+358 MAAEGRTLYFQVG

-392 DAWTFGS
+392 EAWTFGS

-417 PTVYSVLEDDEVWK
+417 PTVYSVLEDEEIWK

-440 AGDPGRIDW
+440 AGDPGRVDW

>member
-1 MTRTSRG
+1 MTRTSAC
-8 AAARRAVAA
+8 AAAAGSVVAA
-17 SSTAA
+17 V
-22 AIGACALLAAH
+22 GACALLAA
-33 APSAA
+33 
-38 NALSAA
+38 
-44 NAQPAARALPVPPA
+44 AARPMVPV
-58 LAQSPELRICGDPDN
+58 LAQSPTLRVCGDPDN
-73 LPYSNERLEGFENRI
+73 LPFSNERLEGFENRI
-88 AAVVAAELGAAPVY
+88 AAVVAAELGATPVY

-150 NDRGYDFHS
+150 ADRGYDFRS
-159 LDAPQLRQLRIG
+159 LDAPALRQLRIG

-179 ESLARRGLLDNVA
+179 ESLARRGLLDNVS

-211 DDLAAGA
+211 DDLAAGTL
-218 VDVAVAWGPL
+218 DVAVAWGPL
-228 AGYAATVLNA
+228 AGYAARTLNA
-238 PLELVPLA
+238 PLEVVPLS

-257 SMGVAKGNEALKRR
+257 SMGVAKGNEALKDR
-271 LEAAIE
+271 LEAAID
-277 RRQAEIL
+277 RRQTEIL
-284 AILEEHG
+284 AILAEYG
-291 VPLVPVAGA
+291 VPLVPAGGG
-300 SGAASRTTETGTA
+300 SGAASPNA
-313 TSAAPDASSAGISPA
+313 DAAPSAPV
-328 GEAAPATE
+328 
-336 TSPAADASPPTAAAR
+336 PPPK
-351 LNPFTGD
+351 LNPFTGNAD
-358 AGMVAEGRALYFQVG
+358 MAAEGRTLYFQVG

-399 DDEVLFRLIKGEV
+399 DDEVLFRLIKGEI
-412 PEQTM
+412 PDQTM
-417 PTVYSVLEDDEVWK
+417 PTVYNVLEDDEVWK

>member
-1 MTRTSRG
+1 MTRTSRSVV
-8 AAARRAVAA
+8 AARSAVAA
-17 SSTAA
+17 VV
-22 AIGACALLAAH
+22 ACALAAAH
-33 APSAA
+33 APSMGAVF
-38 NALSAA
+38 
-44 NAQPAARALPVPPA
+44 AQAP
-58 LAQSPELRICGDPDN
+58 SLRVCGDPDN
-73 LPYSNERLEGFENRI
+73 LPFSNERLEGFENRI
-88 AAVVAAELGAAPVY
+88 AAVVAAELGATPVY

-150 NDRGYDFHS
+150 NDRGYDLRS
-159 LDAPQLRQLRIG
+159 LDAPELQQLRIG
-171 VHVNTPPE
+171 VHINTPPE
-179 ESLARRGLLDNVA
+179 ESLARRRLLDNVS

-211 DDLAAGA
+211 DDLVAGA

-228 AGYAATVLNA
+228 AGYAARTSNA
-238 PLELVPLA
+238 PLELVPLE

-257 SMGVAKGNEALKRR
+257 SMGVAKGNEELKSR
-271 LEAAIE
+271 LETAID
-277 RRQAEIL
+277 RRRSEIL
-284 AILEEHG
+284 AILEEYG
-291 VPLVPVAGA
+291 VPLVPAAAGP
-300 SGAASRTTETGTA
+300 GAADPNAQSVP
-313 TSAAPDASSAGISPA
+313 AP
-328 GEAAPATE
+328 AAPA
-336 TSPAADASPPTAAAR
+336 PAPRKLNRFTGNTDMAAA
-351 LNPFTGD
+351 
-358 AGMVAEGRALYFQVG
+358 GRTLYFQVG

-399 DDEVLFRLIKGEV
+399 DDDVLFRLIKGEI

-440 AGDPGRIDW
+440 VGDPGRIDW

>member
-1 MTRTSRG
+1 MTRTSG
-8 AAARRAVAA
+8 HAVAA
-17 SSTAA
+17 SSVVAA
-22 AIGACALLAAH
+22 VGACALLAA
-33 APSAA
+33 
-38 NALSAA
+38 
-44 NAQPAARALPVPPA
+44 AARPIVPV
-58 LAQSPELRICGDPDN
+58 LAQSPTLRVCGDPDN

-88 AAVVAAELGAAPVY
+88 AAVVAAELGATPVY

-143 SYVMAYR
+143 SYVLAYR
-150 NDRGYDFHS
+150 ADRGYDFRS
-159 LDAPQLRQLRIG
+159 LDAPALRELRIG

-179 ESLARRGLLDNVA
+179 ESLARRGLLDNVS

-211 DDLAAGA
+211 DDLVAGT

-228 AGYAATVLNA
+228 AGYAARTSDA

-257 SMGVAKGNEALKRR
+257 SMGVAKGNEALKSR
-271 LEAAIE
+271 LEAVID
-277 RRQAEIL
+277 RRQTEIL
-284 AILEEHG
+284 AILEEYG
-291 VPLVPVAGA
+291 VPVVPAAG
-300 SGAASRTTETGTA
+300 GPGPRGR
-313 TSAAPDASSAGISPA
+313 SAAD
-328 GEAAPATE
+328 AAPA
-336 TSPAADASPPTAAAR
+336 AASPPAPPK

-358 AGMVAEGRALYFQVG
+358 ADRAAEGRTLYFEVG

-399 DDEVLFRLIKGEV
+399 NDAVLFRLIKGEI
-412 PEQTM
+412 PDQTM

>member
-1 MTRTSRG
+1 MS
-8 AAARRAVAA
+8 VA
-17 SSTAA
+17 
-22 AIGACALLAAH
+22 L
-33 APSAA
+33 APSTGA
-38 NALSAA
+38 
-44 NAQPAARALPVPPA
+44 VF
-58 LAQSPELRICGDPDN
+58 AQSPELRVCGDPDN

-88 AAVVAAELGAAPVY
+88 AAVVAAELGATPVY

-150 NDRGYDFHS
+150 DDRGYDLPS
-159 LDAPQLRQLRIG
+159 LDAPALQQLRIG

-179 ESLARRGLLDNVA
+179 ESLARRGLLDNVS

-211 DDLAAGA
+211 DDLVAGT

-228 AGYAATVLNA
+228 AGYAAATSGA
-238 PLELVPLA
+238 PLELVPLE

-257 SMGVAKGNEALKRR
+257 SMGVAKGNEALKDR
-271 LEAAIE
+271 LETAID
-277 RRQAEIL
+277 RRRTEIL
-284 AILEEHG
+284 AILEEYG
-291 VPLVPVAGA
+291 VPLVPAGGGA
-300 SGAASRTTETGTA
+300 AASPAAGVSGAADPNA
-313 TSAAPDASSAGISPA
+313 
-328 GEAAPATE
+328 EAAPEEAAQLE
-336 TSPAADASPPTAAAR
+336 PPSAAAAADPGPTPGPR
-351 LNPFTGD
+351 KLNPFTGNAD
-358 AGMVAEGRALYFQVG
+358 MAAEGRTLYFQVG

-399 DDEVLFRLIKGEV
+399 DDDVL
-412 PEQTM
+412 
-417 PTVYSVLEDDEVWK
+417 
-431 ILAFIRSVY
+431 
-440 AGDPGRIDW
+440 